1 MASTM
6 SAPLAIS
13 STWERIAL
21 GLSRVTTTGGF
32 GLFLE
37 PGGLPSA
44 GGPPTRS
51 RATAGRRRR
60 LLLLVAPSRAA
71 AVGVPLMLLQRVAV
85 DAPHPLGRIAGRPP
99 VCQPYYFRGR
109 KVAPTI

>member
-32 GLFLE
+32 GLFLD
-37 PGGLPSA
+37 PGGLP
-44 GGPPTRS
+44 R
-51 RATAGRRRR
+51 GRRPDPDDPPPAEGGGDASSSS
-60 LLLLVAPSRAA
+60 LLLP
-71 AVGVPLMLLQRVAV
+71 
-85 DAPHPLGRIAGRPP
+85 AG
-99 VCQPYYFRGR
+99 
-109 KVAPTI
+109 TWE